1 MNEVCENYLT
11 LNSSSILTVEEN
23 WQYFCS
29 HYTDI
34 VDEHIP
40 YQHLSTRYC
49 IPWLSTSLK
58 RMIRNKQQV
67 CNKAK
72 LSNNSNNW
80 LEYKTLQKQVK
91 GLLQQQH
98 DNYLKDVI
106 LISSSNKPF
115 WTYVHKVQKTGI
127 GTLKSRDSVPITDL
141 LQKAKAFNE
150 YFQTVFTNENFD
162 SIPNKGASP
171 LSSISDFQVTM
182 QGIHRLLLN
191 LDPHKPPG
199 PDNIHGRFLKETASE
214 IAPLLTH
221 LFQQYLNS
229 GEVPMVWRQGYI
241 TLIFKKGNR
250 SDPRNYCPVSL
261 TFIVCKTMEHVLVS
275 CARKIYT

>member
-29 HYTDI
+29 HYTHI
-34 VDEHIP
+34 VDEHIL
-40 YQHLSTRYC
+40 YKNLSTRYR
-49 IPWLSTSLK
+49 ISWLSTSLK
-58 RMIRNKQQV
+58 HMIRKKQRV
-67 CNKAK
+67 YNKAK
-72 LSNNSNNW
+72 LSNNSNDW
-80 LEYKTLQKQVK
+80 LEYKTLQKPVK
-91 GLLQQQH
+91 GLLRQQH
-98 DNYLKDVI
+98 DNYLT
-106 LISSSNKPF
+106 SSSNKPF
-115 WTYVHKVQKTGI
+115 WTYMKSKRQDKIGI
-127 GTLKSRDSVPITDL
+127 GTLKSRDSVPIADP
-141 LQKAKAFNE
+141 LQKAKDFNE

-171 LSSISDFQVTM
+171 FPSISDFQVTM